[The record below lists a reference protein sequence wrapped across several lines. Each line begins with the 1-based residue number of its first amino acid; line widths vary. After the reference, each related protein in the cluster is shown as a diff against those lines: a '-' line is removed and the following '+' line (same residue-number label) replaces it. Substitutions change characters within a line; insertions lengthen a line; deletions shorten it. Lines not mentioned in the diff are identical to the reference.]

1 MIEMKRGR
9 RGRTTNGRE
18 LTPRPERSQSWPFV
32 ALLGC
37 TLIACAVPGKDDASD
52 VPADSTVV
60 RPGVEVLLDDSL
72 SLVEDKRVGLI
83 TNQTGVDREGTSTID
98 LLAARPEVDLV
109 ALFSPEHGIRGV
121 ARAGERIDSGRDR
134 RTGLPIH
141 SLYGASRKPTPAMLK
156 GIDALLFDIQDVGA
170 RYFTYVST
178 MALAMQAAGQAH
190 IPFVVLDRP
199 NPIGGE
205 AVQGNVLDTTY
216 ASFVGMYP
224 EPMRHGMTV
233 GELAKMTR
241 SVWGV
246 DVDLHVIPM
255 SGWHRD
261 MLFDQTGLP
270 WVPPSPNMP
279 SLESALD
286 YPGTCLF
293 EGTPLSVGRGTDRAF
308 QWIGAPWLDGDE
320 LARRLQG
327 LHLEGVR
334 FEPVSFTPR
343 HPGDG
348 KFDGVE
354 VHGVRFVPTSSTFDP
369 TRAAV
374 AALVETRRMS
384 GSHWTWN
391 VSHFDELAGTDALR
405 LGIERGED
413 VETLTASWDAELA
426 RFRALR
432 RPYLL
437 YR

>member
-1 MIEMKRGR
+1 
-9 RGRTTNGRE
+9 
-18 LTPRPERSQSWPFV
+18 V
-32 ALLGC
+32 
-37 TLIACAVPGKDDASD
+37 
-52 VPADSTVV
+52 
-60 RPGVEVLLDDSL
+60 
-72 SLVEDKRVGLI
+72 
-83 TNQTGVDREGTSTID
+83 
-98 LLAARPEVDLV
+98 
-109 ALFSPEHGIRGV
+109 
-121 ARAGERIDSGRDR
+121 
-134 RTGLPIH
+134 
-141 SLYGASRKPTPAMLK
+141 
-156 GIDALLFDIQDVGA
+156 LLFDIQDVGA

-205 AVQGNVLDTTY
+205 IVQGNVLDTAY

-233 GELAKMTR
+233 GELAKMIR

-255 SGWHRD
+255 EGWHRD
-261 MLFDQTGLP
+261 MRFDRTGLP
-270 WVPPSPNMP
+270 WVSPSPNMP

-308 QWIGAPWLDGDE
+308 QWIGAPWLDGSA
-320 LARRLQG
+320 LARRLQAR
-327 LHLEGVR
+327 HLEGVR
-334 FEPVSFTPR
+334 FVPVSFTPR
-343 HPGDG
+343 DPGDG

-354 VHGVRFVPTSSTFDP
+354 VHGVRFVPTSAAFDP

-384 GSHWTWN
+384 GDHWAWN
-391 VSHFDELAGTDALR
+391 TSHFDELAGTDALR
-405 LGIERGED
+405 RGIERGED
-413 VETLTASWDAELA
+413 VEALTSGWDAELS
-426 RFRALR
+426 RFRTLR
-432 RPYLL
+432 RPYLM